1 MGSHGVTHKKLKELS
16 TKQIKK
22 EISESKIWLENIVD
36 KKIDTFSYP
45 HGSFDNRAK
54 DFLEEYEYKYAAT
67 SKFGHVNK
75 LTPKFEIP
83 RIDIWSSDT
92 NKVLNQKING
102 HWNWLNY
109 VQSFKR

>member
-1 MGSHGVTHKKLKELS
+1 MGSHEVTHKKLKELS

-36 KKIDTFSYP
+36 KKLIHFHTS
-45 HGSFDNRAK
+45 SFDNRAK

-83 RIDIWSSDT
+83 E
-92 NKVLNQKING
+92 
-102 HWNWLNY
+102 
-109 VQSFKR
+109 